1 MKRAA
6 APIPHAPRH
15 TGRILRAA
23 AIVLLAGTVLHVP
36 PVAAQE
42 GESNNFSGKQE
53 KAEKAPEELQNI
65 ESEIDRSKERT
76 EALEAE
82 ARSLAAEMT
91 KLSRRLVATASRVHA
106 REAQISTT
114 EKRLTDLS
122 GQEKGLRDRLVS
134 RRGILSDLLAGLQ
147 RLERNPPPAIAVKPA
162 AALDAV
168 RSAMLLGVIV
178 PELRVEANALVQDL
192 SRLKTVRT
200 TILREKRYLSQN
212 LVSLEAEQK
221 DVRELLDAKNAASKL
236 NSAEIKAERERI
248 EKLAQKAKSLK
259 DLIAQIET
267 EKAKRKKD
275 ETKTQ
280 KVVARATALVRPTV
294 RFSRA
299 KGLLAYPAQGTR
311 IREFGAED
319 GYGSTSKGLSIATR
333 EKAQVTAPCDGWV
346 VYAGPFRSYGQLLI
360 INAGEGYHVLL
371 AGMRK
376 IDVVTDQFVRAGE
389 PVGLMGEQAVDGAVV
404 GSVAGDDRPVLYVEF
419 RRKDRSIDP
428 GPWWAGNDEK
438 VRG

>member
-1 MKRAA
+1 MHHKIRSKSA
-6 APIPHAPRH
+6 
-15 TGRILRAA
+15 GQILSATLPVA
-23 AIVLLAGTVLHVP
+23 LLLAGVVLGTVRQ
-36 PVAAQE
+36 AQA
-42 GESNNFSGKQE
+42 E
-53 KAEKAPEELQNI
+53 KAEPAFKTETKQKQGVKAPEDLQKIENQI
-65 ESEIDRSKERT
+65 ESSRERT
-76 EALEAE
+76 EELEQE
-82 ARSLAAEMT
+82 ARKLAEET
-91 KLSRRLVATASRVHA
+91 SRLSRKLVSTASRVHA
-106 REAQISTT
+106 REAQINTT
-114 EKRLTDLS
+114 ENRLREL
-122 GQEKGLRDRLVS
+122 GAQETGLKQRLVN
-134 RRGILSDLLAGLQ
+134 RRGVLSDLLAGLQ

-162 AALDAV
+162 DALDAV

-192 SRLKTVRT
+192 SRLKTLRA
-200 TILREKRYLSQN
+200 TIVREKRYLSQN

-221 DVRELLDAKNAASKL
+221 DVRDLLDAKRTASKL
-236 NSAEIKAERERI
+236 NSAEIAAERERI

-259 DLIAQIET
+259 ELIAQIE
-267 EKAKRKKD
+267 KDKIKRKKA

-280 KVVARATALVRPTV
+280 KVVARATALVKPTV

-311 IREFGAED
+311 IREFGASD

-333 EKAQVTAPCDGWV
+333 AQAQVTAPADGWV

-389 PVGLMGEQAVDGAVV
+389 PVGLMGKTAVDGAVV
-404 GSVAGDDRPVLYVEF
+404 GKVAGDDRPILYVEF